1 MKNRL
6 ILVVAM
12 SLVMADA
19 TIAGDYF
26 NGKKV
31 YAMNCV
37 SCHGSNGRSMDPSV
51 PSFADGDALFRPDQD
66 LYEQVRSGSGTMP
79 AFRGVLSDAEIRDV
93 ITYIRSL

>member
-1 MKNRL
+1 MKTRL
-6 ILVVAM
+6 IIVVAM
-12 SLVMADA
+12 SIIM
-19 TIAGDYF
+19 TNITMAGDYF

-31 YAMNCV
+31 YDLNCV
-37 SCHGSNGRSMDPSV
+37 ACHGSNGHSMDPSV
-51 PSFADGDALFRPDQD
+51 PGFADGDALFRPDQD